1 MTKGEIIDIQRRI
14 GTTPDGIWGPKS
26 AAACKAYVR
35 SLMPSPNPWPK
46 ADDASM
52 IAFYGQPGDE
62 KRLVALKV
70 SGLGV
75 RYGGKPVA
83 TIRCHDRVA
92 DSLLA
97 VLTEISQGPAA
108 WVLGEYAGCFNHRPM
123 RGSKTGRLSKHS
135 WGAAIDLA
143 PATNGLRTAWPTGS
157 TMPLAVIEAFAKRG
171 WLSAGVEWGRD
182 GMHFESSR
190 V

>member
-62 KRLVALKV
+62 RRLVPV
-70 SGLGV
+70 NVTGLGV
-75 RYGGKPVA
+75 KYGGKTVN
-83 TIRCHDRVA
+83 TIRCHERVA
-92 DSLLA
+92 QSLLA

-108 WVLGEYAGCFNHRPM
+108 WVLSEYAGCFNHRPM
-123 RGSKTGRLSKHS
+123 RGGSRPSKHS

-143 PATNGLRTAWPTGS
+143 PGTNGLRTAWPSGS
-157 TMPLAVIEAFAKRG
+157 TMPLAAIEAFARQG
-171 WLSAGVEWGRD
+171 WLSAGVEWQRD
-182 GMHFESSR
+182 GMHFEATR